1 MGVTRRM
8 RLDAPVSTFVDAFR
22 DGRESASMRDALA
35 QIAMRLVDTQDREQ
49 FQRADG
55 ATTIRTFRQLH
66 RSACTTAMCL
76 VCVSSAM
83 AV

>member
-8 RLDAPVSTFVDAFR
+8 RLDTPVSTLIDTFR
-22 DGRESASMRDALA
+22 NAHESAAMRDALA

-55 ATTIRTFRQLH
+55 ATTIRTRDSIATSP
-66 RSACTTAMCL
+66 SAFGLRM
-76 VCVSSAM
+76 CVSVCGAG
-83 AV
+83 